1 MKKLSHNKKRN
12 VGLVYEF
19 LTREVSAAVVAG
31 DNPRAARALSIIAGH
46 LNEGTELADELS
58 MHRKVM
64 EARGCSERLA
74 HRIVDELKAAG
85 IRLGARS
92 ASRDAAKSAL
102 IHEMN
107 RTLGRDIFTRYRI
120 PDYTA
125 HASISILLSRGI
137 DSRMDEAV
145 DVARVEDHLVEFL
158 TSQPTERPHVD
169 REATMFAYKNAVGL
183 FEQEFGKELDA
194 DQADILREYVRV
206 SLGGNRAPF
215 ERTFER
221 HRTALREHLRVHR
234 HDQEFRQD
242 PDMSARLDE
251 AIKDLDAL
259 DPSNEESVERLMLYH
274 NLKREIES

>member
-31 DNPRAARALSIIAGH
+31 DQPRAGRALSIIAAH

-64 EARGCSERLA
+64 ESRGCTERLA

-85 IRLGARS
+85 IRLGSRR
-92 ASRDAAKSAL
+92 ASRDAAKSVL

-107 RTLGRDIFTRYRI
+107 RQLGRDIFTRYRI

-137 DSRMDEAV
+137 DSRIEEAV

-158 TSQPTERPHVD
+158 TSQPTQRPHVD
-169 REATMFAYKNAVGL
+169 REATMFAYKNAIGL
-183 FEQEFGKELDA
+183 FETEFGKELDS
-194 DQADILREYVRV
+194 DQSDILREFVRV

-221 HRTALREHLRVHR
+221 QRSGLREYLRTHR

-242 PDMSARLDE
+242 ADMATRLDE